1 MLISMTG
8 FGRSGGVVRDHQIKV
23 EIKSVNSKFSEYR
36 FRLPPFL
43 KDKEFEIRK
52 LLSTS
57 IDRGKIDF
65 FIEQSNGEV
74 NEVQINRALF
84 IKYAATLKEL
94 AIVTDLKEEGLIA
107 SILNLPEVVES
118 PAVTIEEDDWA
129 STESIIQKAI
139 EEFNAFRLHEG
150 KILAQV
156 IKQNVVMIK
165 QYLEQIT
172 PFENVRISQLKQ
184 RLLKTLDEYSNR
196 PEYDANRFE
205 QELLYYLEKMDFT
218 EERVRLD
225 KHCNFFLEKL
235 DLPVSNGRE
244 LNFISQEMGREINTL
259 GSKAQDHNI
268 QHLVV
273 AMKDELEKI
282 KEQLANVV

>member
-8 FGRSGGVVRDHQIKV
+8 FGRAGGVVRDHQIKV

-107 SILNLPEVVES
+107 SILNLPEVVE
-118 PAVTIEEDDWA
+118 EDDWA

-205 QELLYYLEKMDFT
+205 QELLYYLE
-218 EERVRLD
+218 
-225 KHCNFFLEKL
+225 
-235 DLPVSNGRE
+235 
-244 LNFISQEMGREINTL
+244 
-259 GSKAQDHNI
+259 
-268 QHLVV
+268 
-273 AMKDELEKI
+273 
-282 KEQLANVV
+282 